1 MKVSNK
7 DLSSLADTTKA
18 TTTKIG
24 DINEENVFNE
34 EIQEEARSHPMALV
48 IEDDKPSEVNV
59 ISELKKKNFLYK
71 TAKTVSEGIEVYKTL
86 DKQGIKIDVLFLD
99 IVLKDKSSGIEFLK
113 TIRAN
118 HWMENTFIIVMSSLE
133 DSKVVN

>member
-18 TTTKIG
+18 TTIKIG

-59 ISELKKKNFLYK
+59 ISELKKKKFLYK

-86 DKQGIKIDVLFLD
+86 DKQGIKIDV
-99 IVLKDKSSGIEFLK
+99 
-113 TIRAN
+113 
-118 HWMENTFIIVMSSLE
+118 FIFGYSI
-133 DSKVVN
+133 KR

>member
-59 ISELKKKNFLYK
+59 ISELKKKIFC
-71 TAKTVSEGIEVYKTL
+71 
-86 DKQGIKIDVLFLD
+86 IKR
-99 IVLKDKSSGIEFLK
+99 LKL
-113 TIRAN
+113 
-118 HWMENTFIIVMSSLE
+118 
-133 DSKVVN
+133 